1 MEFPMPAEPN
11 TMGLTGSGIGE
22 QFRRAQEVCMKRIAG
37 YGILFVALCCGSAD
51 RASAQITQLH
61 VGFNGFYGAAPLYVA
76 QDAGIFRK
84 HGFRLEMV
92 FIAGGSLSTQ
102 ALIGKS
108 LDLLQTGGPPFLNA
122 YVRGA
127 RLKIIGGVTNILPY
141 VMVTGSRI
149 TTAEHLRGK
158 KIGISR
164 FGSNTDF
171 VVRLALGHLGVNPAD
186 VTVLQVGG
194 SQSRLVALKAGTID
208 ATVLSPEEALAAQKV
223 GMNTLLD
230 FVAKGVEFPHV
241 AMVAREEYLQAQ
253 APLVKRFMNAYVE
266 GIRFF
271 KTRKEEAVRK
281 MMVLSRLNDREIA
294 DKAYEVYTRSLPDDG
309 KPTIKGLEAVLADFI
324 REEPKAKGLTVAQ
337 IVDLSFLPQ

>member
-1 MEFPMPAEPN
+1 ME
-11 TMGLTGSGIGE
+11 
-22 QFRRAQEVCMKRIAG
+22 VDMKRIAMHA
-37 YGILFVALCCGSAD
+37 ISLLVLSCLNARPTA
-51 RASAQITQLH
+51 AQLTTLH
-61 VGFNGFYGAAPLYVA
+61 VGFNGFYGATPLYVA

-84 HGFRLEMV
+84 HGFTLEMV

-141 VMVTGSRI
+141 VLITSSRI
-149 TTAEHLRGK
+149 SNAEQLRGK

-171 VVRLALGHLGVNPAD
+171 VVRLALGHLGLNPAD

-194 SQSRLVALKAGTID
+194 SQARLVALKAGTID

-223 GMNTLLD
+223 GLNTLLD
-230 FVAKGVEFPHV
+230 FVARGVEFPHV
-241 AMVAREEYLQAQ
+241 TMVAREETLQAQ
-253 APLVKRFMNAYVE
+253 ALLVKRFMTAYVE
-266 GIRFF
+266 GIRYF

-294 DKAYEVYTRSLPDDG
+294 EKAFDVYTRSLPDDG
-309 KPTIKGLEAVLADFI
+309 RPTIKGLEAVLADFA
-324 REEPKAKGLTVAQ
+324 REEPKAKGLTVSQ
-337 IVDLSFLPQ
+337 IVDLSFLP

>member
-1 MEFPMPAEPN
+1 
-11 TMGLTGSGIGE
+11 
-22 QFRRAQEVCMKRIAG
+22 MKRFTLHAV
-37 YGILFVALCCGSAD
+37 LLLALLWM
-51 RASAQITQLH
+51 SAQPAAAQLTTLH

-84 HGFRLEMV
+84 HGLRLELV

-122 YVRGA
+122 YLRGA

-141 VMVTGSRI
+141 VLITSTRI
-149 TTAEHLRGK
+149 TSAEQLRGK

-164 FGSNTDF
+164 FGSNTDY
-171 VVRLALGHLGVNPAD
+171 VVRFALGILGLTPAD

-208 ATVLSPEEALAAQKV
+208 ATVLSPEEAMAAQKL
-223 GMNTLLD
+223 GLNPLLD

-241 AMVAREEYLQAQ
+241 NIVAQEEYLKEQ
-253 APLVKRFMNAYVE
+253 APLVKRFMAAYLE
-266 GIRFF
+266 AIRFF
-271 KTRKEEAVRK
+271 KTHKEVAVQK

-294 DKAYEVYTRSLPDDG
+294 EKAFDVYSVSLPDDG
-309 KPTIKGLEAVLADFI
+309 RPTIKGLETVLADFAK
-324 REEPKAKGLTVAQ
+324 EDPKAKGLTVAQ
-337 IVDLSFLPQ
+337 IVDLSFLP

>member
-1 MEFPMPAEPN
+1 
-11 TMGLTGSGIGE
+11 
-22 QFRRAQEVCMKRIAG
+22 MKRGTLHAV
-37 YGILFVALCCGSAD
+37 LFLALWWI
-51 RASAQITQLH
+51 SAQPAAAQLTTLH

-76 QDAGIFRK
+76 QDASIFRK
-84 HGFRLEMV
+84 HGLRLELI

-122 YVRGA
+122 YLRGA

-141 VMVTGSRI
+141 VLITSSRVAS
-149 TTAEHLRGK
+149 AEQLRGK

-171 VVRLALGHLGVNPAD
+171 VVRLALGILGLTPAD

-194 SQSRLVALKAGTID
+194 SQSRLMALKAGTID
-208 ATVLSPEEALAAQKV
+208 ATVLSPEEAMAAQKL
-223 GMNTLLD
+223 GLNPLLD

-241 AMVAREEYLQAQ
+241 NIVAREEYLQEQ
-253 APLVKRFMNAYVE
+253 APLVKRFMAAYLE
-266 GIRFF
+266 AIRFF
-271 KTRKEEAVRK
+271 KTHKEEAVRK

-294 DKAYEVYTRSLPDDG
+294 EKAFDVYTRSLPDDG
-309 KPTIKGLEAVLADFI
+309 RPTIKGLETVLADFA
-324 REEPKAKGLTVAQ
+324 REDPKAKGLTVAQ
-337 IVDLSFLPQ
+337 IVDLSFLP

>member
-1 MEFPMPAEPN
+1 
-11 TMGLTGSGIGE
+11 
-22 QFRRAQEVCMKRIAG
+22 MKRITIHA
-37 YGILFVALCCGSAD
+37 ILVLALLCL
-51 RASAQITQLH
+51 SAQPAPAQLTTLH

-84 HGFRLEMV
+84 HGFILEMV

-102 ALIGKS
+102 ALVGKS

-141 VMVTGSRI
+141 VLI
-149 TTAEHLRGK
+149 TESGITSAEQLRRK

-171 VVRLALGHLGVNPAD
+171 VVRLALGQLGLNPAD
-186 VTVLQVGG
+186 VTILQVGG

-223 GMNTLLD
+223 GLNTLLD

-241 AMVAREEYLQAQ
+241 NIVAREEYLQAQ
-253 APLVKRFMNAYVE
+253 GPLVKRFMTAYLE
-266 GIRFF
+266 GIRYF

-294 DKAYEVYTRSLPDDG
+294 EKAFDVYSRSLPDDG
-309 KPTIKGLEAVLADFI
+309 RPTMKGLEAVLADFV
-324 REEPKAKGLTVAQ
+324 REEPKARGLTVAQ
-337 IVDLSFLPQ
+337 IVDLSFLP

>member
-1 MEFPMPAEPN
+1 
-11 TMGLTGSGIGE
+11 
-22 QFRRAQEVCMKRIAG
+22 MKRVTLHAV
-37 YGILFVALCCGSAD
+37 LFLALWWIG
-51 RASAQITQLH
+51 AQPAAAQLTTLH

-84 HGFRLEMV
+84 HGLRLELI

-122 YVRGA
+122 YLRGA

-141 VMVTGSRI
+141 VLITSSRVAS
-149 TTAEHLRGK
+149 AEQLRGK

-171 VVRLALGHLGVNPAD
+171 VVRFALGILGLTPAD

-208 ATVLSPEEALAAQKV
+208 ATVLSPEEAMAAQKL
-223 GMNTLLD
+223 GLNPLLD

-241 AMVAREEYLQAQ
+241 NIVAREEYLQEQ
-253 APLVKRFMNAYVE
+253 APLVKRFMAAYLE
-266 GIRFF
+266 AIRFF
-271 KTRKEEAVRK
+271 KTHKEEAVRK
-281 MMVLSRLNDREIA
+281 MMVLSRLNNREIA
-294 DKAYEVYTRSLPDDG
+294 AKAFDVYTRSLPDDG
-309 KPTIKGLEAVLADFI
+309 RPTIKGLETVLADFA
-324 REEPKAKGLTVAQ
+324 REDPKAKGLTVAQ
-337 IVDLSFLPQ
+337 IVDLSLLP

>member
-1 MEFPMPAEPN
+1 MN
-11 TMGLTGSGIGE
+11 
-22 QFRRAQEVCMKRIAG
+22 RIIVH
-37 YGILFVALCCGSAD
+37 GILVLVLWWIGVQPAA
-51 RASAQITQLH
+51 AQSTTLH

-84 HGFRLEMV
+84 HGFTLEMV
-92 FIAGGSLSTQ
+92 FIA
-102 ALIGKS
+102 
-108 LDLLQTGGPPFLNA
+108 
-122 YVRGA
+122 
-127 RLKIIGGVTNILPY
+127 GVTNILPY
-141 VMVTGSRI
+141 VLITGSRI
-149 TTAEHLRGK
+149 TSPEQLRGK

-171 VVRLALGHLGVNPAD
+171 VVRLALGQLGLNPAD

-223 GMNTLLD
+223 GLNPLLD

-241 AMVAREEYLQAQ
+241 CIVAREEYLQAQ
-253 APLVKRFMNAYVE
+253 APLVKRFMTAYVE

-271 KTRKEEAVRK
+271 KTRKEESVRK

-294 DKAYEVYTRSLPDDG
+294 EKAFDVYSRSLPDDG
-309 KPTIKGLEAVLADFI
+309 RPTMKGLESVLADVA
-324 REEPKAKGLTVAQ
+324 REEPKAKGLNVAQ
-337 IVDLSFLPQ
+337 IVDLSFLP

>member
-1 MEFPMPAEPN
+1 
-11 TMGLTGSGIGE
+11 
-22 QFRRAQEVCMKRIAG
+22 MKRVTLHAV
-37 YGILFVALCCGSAD
+37 LFLALWWISALP
-51 RASAQITQLH
+51 AAAQLITLH

-84 HGFRLEMV
+84 HGLRLELI

-122 YVRGA
+122 YLRGA

-141 VMVTGSRI
+141 VLITSSRVAS
-149 TTAEHLRGK
+149 AEQLRGK

-171 VVRLALGHLGVNPAD
+171 VVRLALGILGLTPAD

-208 ATVLSPEEALAAQKV
+208 ATVLSPEEAMAAQKL
-223 GMNTLLD
+223 GLNPLLD

-241 AMVAREEYLQAQ
+241 NIVAREEYLQEQ
-253 APLVKRFMNAYVE
+253 APLVKRFMAAYLE
-266 GIRFF
+266 AIRFF
-271 KTRKEEAVRK
+271 KTHKEEAVRK

-294 DKAYEVYTRSLPDDG
+294 EKAFDVYTRSLPDDG
-309 KPTIKGLEAVLADFI
+309 RPTIKGLETVLADFA
-324 REEPKAKGLTVAQ
+324 REDPKAKGLTIAQ
-337 IVDLSFLPQ
+337 IVDLSFLP

>member
-1 MEFPMPAEPN
+1 
-11 TMGLTGSGIGE
+11 
-22 QFRRAQEVCMKRIAG
+22 MKRGTLHAV
-37 YGILFVALCCGSAD
+37 LFLALWWI
-51 RASAQITQLH
+51 SAQPAAAQLTTLH

-84 HGFRLEMV
+84 HGLRLELI

-122 YVRGA
+122 YLRGA

-141 VMVTGSRI
+141 VLITSSRVAS
-149 TTAEHLRGK
+149 AEQLRGK

-171 VVRLALGHLGVNPAD
+171 VVRLALGILGLTPAD

-208 ATVLSPEEALAAQKV
+208 ATVLSPEEAMAAQKL
-223 GMNTLLD
+223 GLNPLLD

-241 AMVAREEYLQAQ
+241 NIVAREEYLQEQ
-253 APLVKRFMNAYVE
+253 APLIKRFMAAYLE
-266 GIRFF
+266 AIRFF
-271 KTRKEEAVRK
+271 KTHKEEAVRK

-294 DKAYEVYTRSLPDDG
+294 EKAFDVYTRSLPDDG
-309 KPTIKGLEAVLADFI
+309 RPTIKGLETVLADFA
-324 REEPKAKGLTVAQ
+324 REDPKAKGLTIAQ
-337 IVDLSFLPQ
+337 IVDLSFLP

>member
-1 MEFPMPAEPN
+1 
-11 TMGLTGSGIGE
+11 
-22 QFRRAQEVCMKRIAG
+22 MKRVTIHA
-37 YGILFVALCCGSAD
+37 ILVLALWSIN
-51 RASAQITQLH
+51 AQPAAAQSTTLH

-84 HGFRLEMV
+84 HGFTLEMI

-102 ALIGKS
+102 ALVGKS
-108 LDLLQTGGPPFLNA
+108 LDLLMTGGPPFLNA

-141 VMVTGSRI
+141 VFITGSRI
-149 TTAEHLRGK
+149 TSSEQLRGK

-171 VVRLALGHLGVNPAD
+171 VVRLALGQLRLNPAD
-186 VTVLQVGG
+186 VTILQVGG

-223 GMNTLLD
+223 GLNTLLD

-241 AMVAREEYLQAQ
+241 NIVAREEYLQAQ
-253 APLVKRFMNAYVE
+253 APLVRRLMISYLEA
-266 GIRFF
+266 IRFF
-271 KTRKEEAVRK
+271 KARKEEAVRK

-294 DKAYEVYTRSLPDDG
+294 EKAFDVYGRSLPDDG
-309 KPTIKGLEAVLADFI
+309 RPTIKGLETVLADFA

-337 IVDLSFLPQ
+337 IVDLSFLP

>member
-1 MEFPMPAEPN
+1 
-11 TMGLTGSGIGE
+11 
-22 QFRRAQEVCMKRIAG
+22 MKRVTILAILVLVLSWINVQPTAG
-37 YGILFVALCCGSAD
+37 QSTTLK
-51 RASAQITQLH
+51 

-84 HGFRLEMV
+84 HGFTLEMV

-122 YVRGA
+122 YLRGA

-141 VMVTGSRI
+141 VLISGGRI
-149 TTAEHLRGK
+149 TSSEQLRGK

-171 VVRLALGHLGVNPAD
+171 VVRLALGQLGLSPAD
-186 VTVLQVGG
+186 VTILQVGG

-223 GMNTLLD
+223 GLNTLLD

-241 AMVAREEYLQAQ
+241 NMVARENYLQAQ
-253 APLVKRFMNAYVE
+253 APLVKRFMTAYIE

-271 KTRKEEAVRK
+271 KTHKEEAVRK

-294 DKAYEVYTRSLPDDG
+294 EKAFEVYSRSLPDDG
-309 KPTIKGLEAVLADFI
+309 RPTIKGLEAVLADFA
-324 REEPKAKGLTVAQ
+324 REEPKAKALSVAQ
-337 IVDLSFLPQ
+337 IVDLSFLP

>member
-1 MEFPMPAEPN
+1 
-11 TMGLTGSGIGE
+11 
-22 QFRRAQEVCMKRIAG
+22 MKRLTIHA
-37 YGILFVALCCGSAD
+37 ILVVALWWI
-51 RASAQITQLH
+51 SAQPAAAQSTTLH
-61 VGFNGFYGAAPLYVA
+61 IGFNGFYGAAPLYVA

-84 HGFRLEMV
+84 QGFTLEMV

-122 YVRGA
+122 YLRGA

-141 VMVTGSRI
+141 VLITGGGI
-149 TTAEHLRGK
+149 TSSEQLRGK

-171 VVRLALGHLGVNPAD
+171 VVRLALGRLGLNPAD

-208 ATVLSPEEALAAQKV
+208 ATVLSPEEALAAEKL
-223 GMNTLLD
+223 GLYPLLD

-241 AMVAREEYLQAQ
+241 NIVAREDYLQAQ
-253 APLVKRFMNAYVE
+253 GPLIKRFMAAYVE
-266 GIRFF
+266 GIHFF
-271 KTRKEEAVRK
+271 KTHKEEAIRK
-281 MMVLSRLNDREIA
+281 MMVLSKLNSREIA
-294 DKAYEVYTRSLPDDG
+294 EKAFDVYSRSLPDDG
-309 KPTIKGLEAVLADFI
+309 RPTIKGLEAVLADFA

-337 IVDLSFLPQ
+337 IVDLSFLP

>member
-1 MEFPMPAEPN
+1 
-11 TMGLTGSGIGE
+11 
-22 QFRRAQEVCMKRIAG
+22 MKRIAIQV
-37 YGILFVALCCGSAD
+37 ILVLALSGLIAQTSA
-51 RASAQITQLH
+51 AQNTTLH

-84 HGFRLEMV
+84 HGFALEMV

-108 LDLLQTGGPPFLNA
+108 LDFLQTGGPPFLNA

-141 VMVTGSRI
+141 VLITGGRI
-149 TTAEHLRGK
+149 TSSEQLRGK

-171 VVRLALGHLGVNPAD
+171 VVRLALGHLGLNASD
-186 VTVLQVGG
+186 VTILQVGG

-241 AMVAREEYLQAQ
+241 NIVAREDYLQAQ
-253 APLVKRFMNAYVE
+253 APLVKRFMAAYLE

-271 KTRKEEAVRK
+271 KTHKNEAVRK
-281 MMVLSRLNDREIA
+281 MMVLSRLNDRDIA
-294 DKAYEVYTRSLPDDG
+294 EKAFDVYSRSLPDDG
-309 KPTIKGLEAVLADFI
+309 RPTMKGLESVLADFAK
-324 REEPKAKGLTVAQ
+324 EEPKAKGLTVAQ
-337 IVDLSFLPQ
+337 IVDLSFLP

>member
-1 MEFPMPAEPN
+1 
-11 TMGLTGSGIGE
+11 
-22 QFRRAQEVCMKRIAG
+22 MKRVTIHA
-37 YGILFVALCCGSAD
+37 ILVLALWCIGAQP
-51 RASAQITQLH
+51 ASAQFTTLH

-84 HGFRLEMV
+84 HGFILELV

-122 YVRGA
+122 YLRGA

-141 VMVTGSRI
+141 VLISGGGI
-149 TTAEHLRGK
+149 TSAEQLRGK

-171 VVRLALGHLGVNPAD
+171 VVRLALGQLGLSPAD

-208 ATVLSPEEALAAQKV
+208 ATVLSPEEALAAQKL
-223 GMNTLLD
+223 GLNPLLD
-230 FVAKGVEFPHV
+230 FVTKGVEFPHV
-241 AMVAREEYLQAQ
+241 NIVAREEYLQAQ
-253 APLVKRFMNAYVE
+253 APLVRRFMTAYLE

-281 MMVLSRLNDREIA
+281 MMLLSKLNDRRIA
-294 DKAYEVYTRSLPDDG
+294 EKAYDVYSRSLPDDG
-309 KPTIKGLEAVLADFI
+309 RPTIKGLEAVLADFA
-324 REEPKAKGLTVAQ
+324 REDPKAKGLTVAQ
-337 IVDLSFLPQ
+337 IVDLSFLP

>member
-1 MEFPMPAEPN
+1 
-11 TMGLTGSGIGE
+11 
-22 QFRRAQEVCMKRIAG
+22 MKRLTIHA
-37 YGILFVALCCGSAD
+37 ILVVALWWI
-51 RASAQITQLH
+51 SAQPAAAQSTTLH
-61 VGFNGFYGAAPLYVA
+61 IGFNGFYGAAPLYVA

-84 HGFRLEMV
+84 QGFTLEMV

-122 YVRGA
+122 YLRGA

-141 VMVTGSRI
+141 VLITGGGI
-149 TTAEHLRGK
+149 TSSEQLRGK

-171 VVRLALGHLGVNPAD
+171 VVRLALGRLGLNPAD

-208 ATVLSPEEALAAQKV
+208 ATVLSPEEALAAQKL
-223 GMNTLLD
+223 GLYPLLD

-241 AMVAREEYLQAQ
+241 NIVAREDYLQAQ
-253 APLVKRFMNAYVE
+253 GPLIKRFMAAYVE
-266 GIRFF
+266 GIHFF
-271 KTRKEEAVRK
+271 KTHKEEAIRK
-281 MMVLSRLNDREIA
+281 MMVLSKLNNREIA
-294 DKAYEVYTRSLPDDG
+294 EKAFDVYSRSLPDDG
-309 KPTIKGLEAVLADFI
+309 RPTIKGLEAVLADFA
-324 REEPKAKGLTVAQ
+324 REDPKAKGLTVAQ
-337 IVDLSFLPQ
+337 IVDLSFLP

>member
-1 MEFPMPAEPN
+1 MKWFASLAICFLTLAGFNAPPA
-11 TMGLTGSGIGE
+11 
-22 QFRRAQEVCMKRIAG
+22 AG
-37 YGILFVALCCGSAD
+37 QS
-51 RASAQITQLH
+51 TTLH
-61 VGFNGFYGAAPLYVA
+61 IGFNGFYGAAPLYVA

-84 HGFRLEMV
+84 HGLVLEMI

-102 ALIGKS
+102 ALVGKS
-108 LDLLQTGGPPFLNA
+108 LELLQTGGPPFLNA

-141 VMVTGSRI
+141 VFITSSRVS
-149 TTAEHLRGK
+149 TSEQLRGK

-171 VVRLALGHLGVNPAD
+171 VVRLALGHLGLMPTD

-223 GMNTLLD
+223 GLNTLLD

-241 AMVAREEYLQAQ
+241 SIVAREEYLQAQ
-253 APLVKRFMNAYVE
+253 APLVRRFMTAYLE

-271 KTRKEEAVRK
+271 KTHKEDAVRK

-294 DKAYEVYTRSLPDDG
+294 EKAFEVYSRSLPDDG
-309 KPTIKGLEAVLADFI
+309 RPTIKGLEGVLADFA
-324 REEPKAKGLTVAQ
+324 REEPKAKGLSVGQ
-337 IVDLSFLPQ
+337 IVDLSFLP

>member
-1 MEFPMPAEPN
+1 
-11 TMGLTGSGIGE
+11 
-22 QFRRAQEVCMKRIAG
+22 MKRVTLHVV
-37 YGILFVALCCGSAD
+37 LFLALWWI
-51 RASAQITQLH
+51 SAQPAAAQLTTLH

-84 HGFRLEMV
+84 HGMRLELI

-122 YVRGA
+122 YLRGA

-141 VMVTGSRI
+141 VLITSSRVAS
-149 TTAEHLRGK
+149 AEQLRGK

-171 VVRLALGHLGVNPAD
+171 VVRLALGILGLTPAD

-208 ATVLSPEEALAAQKV
+208 ATVLSPEEAMAAQKL
-223 GMNTLLD
+223 GLNSLLD

-241 AMVAREEYLQAQ
+241 NIVAREEYLQEQ
-253 APLVKRFMNAYVE
+253 APLVKRFMAAYLE
-266 GIRFF
+266 AIRFF
-271 KTRKEEAVRK
+271 KTHKEEAVRK
-281 MMVLSRLNDREIA
+281 MMLLSRLNDREIA
-294 DKAYEVYTRSLPDDG
+294 EKAFDVYTRSLPDDG
-309 KPTIKGLEAVLADFI
+309 RPTIKGLETVLADFA
-324 REEPKAKGLTVAQ
+324 REDPKAKGLTVAQ
-337 IVDLSFLPQ
+337 IVDLSFLP

>member
-1 MEFPMPAEPN
+1 
-11 TMGLTGSGIGE
+11 
-22 QFRRAQEVCMKRIAG
+22 MKRVTLHTV
-37 YGILFVALCCGSAD
+37 LFLALWWI
-51 RASAQITQLH
+51 SAQPAAAQLTTLH

-84 HGFRLEMV
+84 HGLRLELI

-122 YVRGA
+122 YLRGA

-141 VMVTGSRI
+141 VLITSSRVAS
-149 TTAEHLRGK
+149 AEQLRGK

-171 VVRLALGHLGVNPAD
+171 VVRLALGILGLTPAD

-208 ATVLSPEEALAAQKV
+208 ATVLSPEEAMAAQKL
-223 GMNTLLD
+223 GLNPLLD

-241 AMVAREEYLQAQ
+241 NIVAREEYLQEQ
-253 APLVKRFMNAYVE
+253 APLVKRFMAAYLE
-266 GIRFF
+266 TIRFF
-271 KTRKEEAVRK
+271 KTHKEEAVRK

-294 DKAYEVYTRSLPDDG
+294 EKAFDVYTRSLPDDG
-309 KPTIKGLEAVLADFI
+309 RPTIKGLETVLADFA
-324 REEPKAKGLTVAQ
+324 REDPKAKGLTIAQ
-337 IVDLSFLPQ
+337 IVDLSFLP

>member
-1 MEFPMPAEPN
+1 MEVV
-11 TMGLTGSGIGE
+11 G
-22 QFRRAQEVCMKRIAG
+22 MKRIA
-37 YGILFVALCCGSAD
+37 IRAISFLVLCWLNVQPA
-51 RASAQITQLH
+51 AAQLTTLH
-61 VGFNGFYGAAPLYVA
+61 VGFNGFYGATPLYVA

-84 HGFRLEMV
+84 HGFTLEMV

-141 VMVTGSRI
+141 VLITSSRI
-149 TTAEHLRGK
+149 SSAEHLRGK

-171 VVRLALGHLGVNPAD
+171 VVRLALGHLGLNPAD

-223 GMNTLLD
+223 GLNTLLD

-241 AMVAREEYLQAQ
+241 AIVARDEYLQAQ
-253 APLVKRFMNAYVE
+253 APLVKRFMTAYLE

-294 DKAYEVYTRSLPDDG
+294 EKAFDVYTRSLPDDG
-309 KPTIKGLEAVLADFI
+309 RPTLKGLEAVLADFA
-324 REEPKAKGLTVAQ
+324 REEPKAKGLTVSQ
-337 IVDLSFLPQ
+337 IVDLSFLP

>member
-1 MEFPMPAEPN
+1 LA
-11 TMGLTGSGIGE
+11 
-22 QFRRAQEVCMKRIAG
+22 
-37 YGILFVALCCGSAD
+37 VALCCL
-51 RASAQITQLH
+51 SAQRAAAQPTKLH
-61 VGFNGFYGAAPLYVA
+61 IGFNGFYGAAPLYVA

-84 HGFRLEMV
+84 HGFTLEMV

-122 YVRGA
+122 FVRGA

-141 VMVTGSRI
+141 VLITSSRI
-149 TTAEHLRGK
+149 TSAEQLRGK

-171 VVRLALGHLGVNPAD
+171 VVRLALNQLGLTATD
-186 VTVLQVGG
+186 ATILQIGG

-208 ATVLSPEEALAAQKV
+208 ATVLSPEEALAAQKI

-241 AMVAREEYLQAQ
+241 CIVAREDYLQTQ
-253 APLVKRFMNAYVE
+253 APLVRRFMVAYLE

-294 DKAYEVYTRSLPDDG
+294 EKAFDVYSRSLPDDG
-309 KPTIKGLEAVLADFI
+309 RPTIKGLEAVLADFV
-324 REEPKAKGLTVAQ
+324 REEPKAKGLTTAQ
-337 IVDLSFLPQ
+337 IVDLSFLP

>member
-1 MEFPMPAEPN
+1 
-11 TMGLTGSGIGE
+11 
-22 QFRRAQEVCMKRIAG
+22 MKRITVSG
-37 YGILFVALCCGSAD
+37 VLVLALCWVGVQPA
-51 RASAQITQLH
+51 AAQTTTLH

-84 HGFRLEMV
+84 HGFTLELV

-122 YVRGA
+122 YLRGA
-127 RLKIIGGVTNILPY
+127 RLKIIAGVTNILPY
-141 VMVTGSRI
+141 VLITSSRI
-149 TTAEHLRGK
+149 ASSEQLRGK

-171 VVRLALGHLGVNPAD
+171 VVRIALGQLGLNPAD

-223 GMNTLLD
+223 GLNPLLD

-241 AMVAREEYLQAQ
+241 AIVAREEYLQAQ
-253 APLVKRFMNAYVE
+253 APLVKRFMAAYVE

-271 KTRKEEAVRK
+271 KTRKEESVRK

-294 DKAYEVYTRSLPDDG
+294 EKAFDVYTRSLPDDG
-309 KPTIKGLEAVLADFI
+309 RPTIKGLEGVLADFA
-324 REEPKAKGLTVAQ
+324 REDPKAKGLTVSQ
-337 IVDLSFLPQ
+337 IVDLSFLP

>member
-1 MEFPMPAEPN
+1 MEVE
-11 TMGLTGSGIGE
+11 
-22 QFRRAQEVCMKRIAG
+22 MKRITVHITLVLA
-37 YGILFVALCCGSAD
+37 CWWM
-51 RASAQITQLH
+51 SAQTAAAQLTTLH

-84 HGFRLEMV
+84 HGFTLEMV

-108 LDLLQTGGPPFLNA
+108 LDLLETGGPPFLSA
-122 YVRGA
+122 YMRGA

-141 VMVTGSRI
+141 VLIGAGRVTSS
-149 TTAEHLRGK
+149 EQLRGK

-171 VVRLALGHLGVNPAD
+171 VVRIALGYLGLTPGD

-208 ATVLSPEEALAAQKV
+208 ATVLSPEEAMAAQKL
-223 GMNTLLD
+223 GLNTILD

-241 AMVAREEYLQAQ
+241 NFVAREEYLQAQ
-253 APLVKRFMNAYVE
+253 APLVKRFMTAHLE
-266 GIRFF
+266 GVRFF
-271 KTRKEEAVRK
+271 KTHKEEAVRK
-281 MMVLSRLNDREIA
+281 MMMLSRLNDREIA
-294 DKAYEVYTRSLPDDG
+294 EKAFDVYSRSLPDDG
-309 KPTIKGLEAVLADFI
+309 RPTIKGLETVLADFA
-324 REEPKAKGLTVAQ
+324 REEPKAKNLTVAQ
-337 IVDLSFLPQ
+337 IVDLSFLP

>member
-1 MEFPMPAEPN
+1 
-11 TMGLTGSGIGE
+11 
-22 QFRRAQEVCMKRIAG
+22 MKRIAAH
-37 YGILFVALCCGSAD
+37 GILVLALCWFDAQPSA
-51 RASAQITQLH
+51 AQTTTLH

-84 HGFRLEMV
+84 HGFTLELV

-127 RLKIIGGVTNILPY
+127 RLKIIAGVTNILPY
-141 VMVTGSRI
+141 VLITAARI
-149 TTAEHLRGK
+149 TSSEQWRGK

-171 VVRLALGHLGVNPAD
+171 VVRFALEYLGLTPAD

-208 ATVLSPEEALAAQKV
+208 ATVLSPEEAMAAQKL
-223 GMNTLLD
+223 GLNPLLD

-241 AMVAREEYLQAQ
+241 NIVAREEYLQEQ
-253 APLVKRFMNAYVE
+253 APLVKRFMAAYLE
-266 GIRFF
+266 AIRFF
-271 KTRKEEAVRK
+271 KTHKEEAVRK

-294 DKAYEVYTRSLPDDG
+294 EKAFDVYTRSLPDDG
-309 KPTIKGLEAVLADFI
+309 RPTIKGLETVLADFA
-324 REEPKAKGLTVAQ
+324 REDPKAKGLTVAQ
-337 IVDLSFLPQ
+337 IVDLSFLPSIT